1 MPRQEFHFFFPFRV
15 RYAETDGQGVVFYG
29 NYLIYYDTAISE
41 YFRELP
47 YDYMAEVKRTG
58 ADFHVVRANVDYKE
72 PMLYDQEIEV
82 GVRVSRIGRSSLTFD
97 VGIFEQGRER
107 LFSTGEIIWVNTD
120 QTSHKSVPVWPDL
133 MALIEKREGGEV
145 AA

>member
-1 MPRQEFHFFFPFRV
+1 MARQDFHFFFPFRV
-15 RYAETDGQGVVFYG
+15 RYAETDGQAVVFYG

-47 YDYMAEVKRTG
+47 WDYMAMVEETG
-58 ADFHVVRANVDYKE
+58 EDFHVVQALVTYKE
-72 PMLYDQEIEV
+72 PMVYDQEIEV

-97 VGIFEQGRER
+97 AAIFEKDGER
-107 LFSTGEIIWVNTD
+107 LFSTGEIVWVNTD
-120 QTSHKSVPVWPDL
+120 QTSHKSVPVLPDL
-133 MALIEKREGGEV
+133 VALIKQREGDSL